1 MNTIFKLRLTT
12 IAFVFLSLFIAIL
25 AHLYFLQIRKNS
37 FFSSLGQQQYHL
49 TTKITP
55 IRAAIYDVKNKLI
68 ATENSIISIFTT
80 PNNLKNKTAVITFLS
95 HNYPAALARLTKNP
109 DAHFIYVA
117 RNISAEELERL
128 TQNPIED
135 IHILEEPG
143 RYYPINCLGTIL
155 GKTDIDN
162 QGISGLELLYN
173 EQLAGTPTTV
183 QIEKDAR
190 SGRYYFNKKT
200 ITQGATGS
208 PLTVTIDSTL
218 QFLAYQELQETIE
231 KFDAQ
236 EGAVIIMDPNTGYI
250 YAMASIPDIDPN
262 SKEVLDLSL
271 LKNRV
276 VTETYELGSVMKTF
290 LALSALEEKLFEPED
305 IIDCENRKIGYV
317 NGMKFST
324 WKEHGEL
331 TFSQVIEYSNNIG
344 TAKVAQKVGTKLYD
358 HYRRCGF
365 GQLTGLNFPGQQ
377 RGHVTHPSTWSKAS
391 LNSLSFGYEIRATLL
406 QLARAFS
413 IFANGG
419 YLPTPKLIVPNFCEM
434 GHPLLYSPDTI
445 QKMRTILEKTC
456 NQGTAHA
463 AVIPGV
469 NVLGKTGTARLLD
482 ETGHYS
488 PLKNIYT
495 FTGIIEKGDYKRVIV
510 TFVKEAAR
518 HDLYAS
524 SVAAPL
530 FERIAQKTLIHDK
543 VI

>member
-1 MNTIFKLRLTT
+1 MNSIFKIRLTAIT
-12 IAFVFLSLFIAIL
+12 IVFLLIFIAIVW
-25 AHLYFLQIRKNS
+25 HLYLLQIRKNS
-37 FFSSLGQQQYHL
+37 FFSSLGQQQYHV
-49 TTKITP
+49 TTKIIP
-55 IRAAIYDVKNKLI
+55 ARAALYDCKNQLV
-68 ATENSIISIFTT
+68 ATENSIVSLFTT
-80 PNNLKNKTAVITFLS
+80 PCNLKNKPELVLFLS
-95 HNYPAALARLTKNP
+95 QNYPAALARLDKNP
-109 DAHFIYVA
+109 DAHFIYIA
-117 RNISAEELERL
+117 RNICPVELDVL
-128 TQNPIED
+128 AKNPVSD
-135 IHILEEPG
+135 IYILEEPG
-143 RYYPINCLGTIL
+143 RYYPIACLGTII

-162 QGISGLELLYN
+162 RGISGLELLYN
-173 EQLAGTPTTV
+173 EQLAGTPTTAY
-183 QIEKDAR
+183 IEKDAR
-190 SGRYYFNKKT
+190 SGRYYFNKRT
-200 ITQGATGS
+200 ITQGTAGS
-208 PLTVTIDSTL
+208 PIELTIDSTL

-231 KFDAQ
+231 KLQAK
-236 EGAVIIMDPNTGYI
+236 EGAVIIMDPINGHI

-262 SKEVLDLSL
+262 NKEVHDLSL

-290 LALSALEEKLFEPED
+290 LALSALEENIYEPED
-305 IIDCENRKIGYV
+305 IIDCENKKIGYV
-317 NGMKFST
+317 NGQKFST

-331 TFSQVIEYSNNIG
+331 TFSQVIEKSNNIG
-344 TAKVAQKVGTKLYD
+344 TAKIAQKVGTQLYD

-365 GQLTGLNFPGQQ
+365 GQPTGLNFPGQQ

-419 YLPTPKLIVPNFCEM
+419 YLPMPKLVQPNFCEID
-434 GHPLLYSPDTI
+434 HKILYKPQTI
-445 QKMRTILEKTC
+445 EKMRTILEKTC

-469 NVLGKTGTARLLD
+469 KVLGKTGTARLLD

-495 FTGIIEKGDYKRVIV
+495 FAGIIEKNSYKRVIV

-518 HDLYAS
+518 NDLYAS

-530 FERIAQKTLIHDK
+530 FERIAQKMLIHDK

>member
-1 MNTIFKLRLTT
+1 MNNIFKIRLTA
-12 IAFVFLSLFIAIL
+12 IAFIFLLLFIAIL
-25 AHLYFLQIRKNS
+25 AHLYLLQIRKNS
-37 FFSSLGQQQYHL
+37 FFSALGQQQYHV
-49 TTKITP
+49 TTKIIP
-55 IRAAIYDVKNKLI
+55 VRAPVYDCKNQLI
-68 ATENSIISIFTT
+68 ATEKSIVSIFTT
-80 PNNLKNKTAVITFLS
+80 PNNLKNKAELVSFLS
-95 HNYPAALARLTKNP
+95 QNYPAALARLTKNP
-109 DAHFIYVA
+109 DAHFIYIA
-117 RNISAEELERL
+117 RNISPEELEL
-128 TQNPIED
+128 LNQKPIGD

-143 RYYPINCLGTIL
+143 RYYPISCLGTII

-162 QGISGLELLYN
+162 QGMSGLELLYN
-173 EQLAGTPTTV
+173 DQLAGTATTA

-200 ITQGATGS
+200 ITQGTSGT
-208 PLTVTIDSTL
+208 PLTLTIDNTL
-218 QFLAYQELQETIE
+218 QFLAHQELQETVE
-231 KFDAQ
+231 KFQAK
-236 EGAVIIMDPNTGYI
+236 EGAVIIMDPITGHI
-250 YAMASIPDIDPN
+250 YAMASFPDIDPN
-262 SKEVLDLSL
+262 SKEVEDLSL

-290 LALSALEEKLFEPED
+290 LALSAIEEGIYGPDD
-305 IIDCENRKIGYV
+305 IIDCENTKTGYV
-317 NGMKFST
+317 NGQKFTT
-324 WKEHGEL
+324 WKAHGEL
-331 TFSQVIEYSNNIG
+331 TFSEVIEKSNNIG
-344 TAKVAQKVGTKLYD
+344 TAKVAQKIGTKLYD

-365 GQLTGLNFPGQQ
+365 GHLTGLNFPGQQ

-391 LNSLSFGYEIRATLL
+391 LNSLSFGYESRATLL

-419 YLPTPKLIVPNFCEM
+419 YLPTPKLIVPNYCEVE
-434 GHPLLYSPDTI
+434 HPILYKPETLE
-445 QKMRTILEKTC
+445 KMRAILEKTC

-510 TFVKEAAR
+510 TFIKEAAR